1 MKTVGFALLVILFL
15 MAGCRTMDGPARATA
30 ETPKMPDEGAVFEF
44 TGTVVFVPLEG
55 GFYGILGDDGGHYDP
70 LNLPESLCKD
80 GLKVQVKASVLK
92 HGASFH
98 MWGKRIKILEI
109 KSLQ

>member
-1 MKTVGFALLVILFL
+1 MKTVGFALLAILFL
-15 MAGCRTMDGPARATA
+15 IAGCRTINGPVRATA
-30 ETPKMPDEGAVFEF
+30 ESPKTADEGAVFEF

-80 GLKVQVKASVLK
+80 GMKVQVKASVLK